1 MNLLIQLN
9 LKILFKIF
17 ANLASTEL
25 FKNNQIKPMN
35 RYQTRTAVYK
45 AIVKDGKSHQE
56 TFDDLSTKTTL
67 DQKWL
72 ANEIAKFPTK
82 NANEKQNVLRY
93 IYMGL
98 LVLAILL
105 RLIWIFSAYQVDQSN
120 NSALVLLA
128 ALGILIPMIGIIG
141 SIKRNIQSYTTIAI
155 IGFINIFRT
164 ISYFQN
170 TDNPLLLIGL
180 FPYVGIIILA
190 LYIPTKLKTP
200 YKIEI
205 IEGTGPN
212 GVDVLINEKYIFE
225 TPLMESESELLD
237 N

>member
-1 MNLLIQLN
+1 MN
-9 LKILFKIF
+9 KF
-17 ANLASTEL
+17 
-25 FKNNQIKPMN
+25 
-35 RYQTRTAVYK
+35 QTRKEIYTS
-45 AIVKDGKSHQE
+45 IVKRGKSHQE
-56 TFDDLSTKTTL
+56 TFDELSTKTSL
-67 DQKWL
+67 DLKWL
-72 ANEIAKFPTK
+72 ANEVAKFPTK
-82 NANEKQNVLRY
+82 IGNEKQNVLRY

-105 RLIWIFSAYQVDQSN
+105 RLIWILSTVQLSETN
-120 NSALVLLA
+120 KSALLLLA
-128 ALGILIPMIGIIG
+128 ALGVLIPLMGIIG
-141 SIKRNIQSYTTIAI
+141 SIKRNIQSYTTMAI
-155 IGFINIFRT
+155 IGFINVFKT
-164 ISYFQN
+164 ISYFEN

-205 IEGTGPN
+205 TEGVGPN
-212 GVDVLINEKYIFE
+212 GVDVLITEKYVFE